1 MGTAQPYAAI
11 LDPASN
17 PADAVHTHAVIT
29 VNDRECDQRLN

>member
-17 PADAVHTHAVIT
+17 PAEAVHTLVVIA
-29 VNDRECDQRLN
+29 VNDRECDQRN